1 MRPGH
6 EEEGANKWNLL
17 DIQGGKTSAVQFT
30 TEANRVNDHLT
41 LSLKI
46 PLKNLGFGEVGN

>member
-1 MRPGH
+1 MRKRVLIS
-6 EEEGANKWNLL
+6 GAHWTC
-17 DIQGGKTSAVQFT
+17 QGGKTSTVQFT